1 MLNVKLHDVCEQIV
15 QEDLATLDEQ
25 KAFYTTLEAFSI
37 NICMCM
43 CVSDCLSAP
52 ANSLFFLVWPMP
64 HLDDAQFC

>member
-43 CVSDCLSAP
+43 CMCASDCLSAP
-52 ANSLFFLVWPMP
+52 GKQSVFFLSGRC
-64 HLDDAQFC
+64 LI